1 MENYQ
6 RNERQ
11 RGKLAPCDQRWTLL
25 SDTKLSC
32 RALKLPRNH
41 RTTARTEGTH
51 QVSQTLP
58 EHQQA
63 FRKTLQSPSCT
74 QRSPARAT
82 KTEAMLEGSADH
94 NKPYKH
100 ISAGSLK
107 SGLAAGGLT
116 PRTASGADRTNPRS
130 SSRTPGTKKASKPA
144 QNLRT
149 EEQTL
154 LKELHAHSWHVLVF
168 RELHHVLTEPTGVS
182 LNPPRNNN
190 RDALRY
196 MWSLASSTK
205 TTS

>member
-1 MENYQ
+1 MKDKEANWLHVTRGGRYCLTPNCPAEAPEEPQNHRENR
-6 RNERQ
+6 RN
-11 RGKLAPCDQRWTLL
+11 PP
-25 SDTKLSC
+25 SIPKLSLSTN
-32 RALKLPRNH
+32 R
-41 RTTARTEGTH
+41 
-51 QVSQTLP
+51 
-58 EHQQA
+58 QQDA
-63 FRKTLQSPSCT
+63 TKPFMHT
-74 QRSPARAT
+74 RSPTRAT

-107 SGLAAGGLT
+107 SGLAPGGLT

-130 SSRTPGTKKASKPA
+130 SSRTPGTKKASTPA

-168 RELHHVLTEPTGVS
+168 LELHHVLTEPTGVS
-182 LNPPRNNN
+182 LHPPQNDNRN
-190 RDALRY
+190 ALRY
-196 MWSLASSTK
+196 MWSLTSSTK

>member
-11 RGKLAPCDQRWTLL
+11 RDKLAPCDQRWTLL

-63 FRKTLQSPSCT
+63 FRKTLQSPSRT
-74 QRSPARAT
+74 QRSPTRAT

-130 SSRTPGTKKASKPA
+130 SRTPGTKKASKPA

-149 EEQTL
+149 EQTL

-168 RELHHVLTEPTGVS
+168 LELHHVLTEPTGVS

-190 RDALRY
+190 RNALRY